1 MATASTKKSSGAPVL
16 NKTRSVI
23 KNNDTI
29 QISKLSNRNEIHGKF
44 GRKRNIRDRK
54 MRAVQIALMGN
65 MAKMT
70 ISSLNRTRMGKRST
84 RIQDRGIR
92 SHVKRSP

>member
-1 MATASTKKSSGAPVL
+1 
-16 NKTRSVI
+16 
-23 KNNDTI
+23 
-29 QISKLSNRNEIHGKF
+29 
-44 GRKRNIRDRK
+44 
-54 MRAVQIALMGN
+54 